1 MCRLGFTAP
10 RRSITMPMSCTITEH
25 INAPTDKVF
34 AAATD
39 FASAPQRISGIKKME
54 MLTDGPVGKG
64 TKFRETRVMFGKE
77 ASETMEVV
85 DFQPGRSYT
94 LAAASH
100 GCAYSTVVS
109 VRPAARGGSEVTFD
123 FSGKPLTTGA
133 RIMGTL
139 MGWMF
144 KGACVKAIKKDLT
157 DLKTWLESPAVG

>member
-1 MCRLGFTAP
+1 
-10 RRSITMPMSCTITEH
+10 MPMSCTITEH